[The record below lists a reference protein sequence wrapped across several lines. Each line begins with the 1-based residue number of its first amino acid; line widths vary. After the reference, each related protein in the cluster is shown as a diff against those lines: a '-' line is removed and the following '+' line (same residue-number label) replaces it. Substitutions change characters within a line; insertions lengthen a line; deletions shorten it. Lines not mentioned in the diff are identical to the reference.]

1 MPRALQ
7 AGETGGGS
15 GRWGGIG
22 RQRWH
27 IHAAVSEHADGDGL
41 ALLQQAKD
49 LLRRAESGEREFAE
63 RGEFTAAMPRELI
76 IGLIGVISFAFSIGW
91 DSYHGEVREEEGH
104 GTAAGRQQAGSC
116 EIPQTEPKKQDR
128 RGHVSGA

>member
-27 IHAAVSEHADGDGL
+27 IHTAVSEHADGDGL

-49 LLRRAESGEREFAE
+49 LLRRAEFGDREFADPP
-63 RGEFTAAMPRELI
+63 GDIKGHTA
-76 IGLIGVISFAFSIGW
+76 GVVDDGI
-91 DSYHGEVREEEGH
+91 
-104 GTAAGRQQAGSC
+104 AAGATIRVALRAVRS
-116 EIPQTEPKKQDR
+116 
-128 RGHVSGA
+128 RGPSHLVMAVPV

>member
-63 RGEFTAAMPRELI
+63 RGEFTAAMPRE
-76 IGLIGVISFAFSIGW
+76 FARSVAGQHPEVTL
-91 DSYHGEVREEEGH
+91 HGASATRIEYRRLVDKQLGRTQQLVAHQPPHRFEVRPSKPT
-104 GTAAGRQQAGSC
+104 TA
-116 EIPQTEPKKQDR
+116 D
-128 RGHVSGA
+128 